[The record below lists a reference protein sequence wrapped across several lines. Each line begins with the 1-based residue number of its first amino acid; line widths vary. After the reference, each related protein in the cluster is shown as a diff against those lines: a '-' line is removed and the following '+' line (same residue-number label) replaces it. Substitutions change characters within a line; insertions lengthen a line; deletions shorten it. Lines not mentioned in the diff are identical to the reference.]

1 MSALKSLGPRPPGA
15 FPPSRRSLN
24 LLRERLVGAM
34 SREWLGK
41 FLFSELNNRQISM
54 PKTAIAIGC
63 NHHLINRGRDGA
75 KMYPFDFGGS
85 NSPPLMWT
93 SHSKRCL
100 YIGAQRPLFG
110 PTAGIRRMS
119 LS

>member
-54 PKTAIAIGC
+54 PKVCFFFVERCQLPHFFPVID
-63 NHHLINRGRDGA
+63 RYRYR
-75 KMYPFDFGGS
+75 MQPS
-85 NSPPLMWT
+85 
-93 SHSKRCL
+93 SHKPRERWSENVP
-100 YIGAQRPLFG
+100 I
-110 PTAGIRRMS
+110 
-119 LS
+119 